1 MAEIKRIQL
10 RGISRAPSDR
20 LTEDGGVAESL
31 NVQIDNTEAAPIVQP
46 KDVSEKWEF
55 PNNLKVDYAYI
66 HKTANFERLI
76 IVADHQIGYVRDGE
90 VVNFLALELSESVSD
105 ITSMGN
111 TLVIST
117 TGKMLYVLWKDG
129 EYISLGSQVPFPQ
142 IKLTSVYE
150 DVSYDTLT
158 WSYTAGQGGEY
169 FWSDHI
175 PAASEWDA
183 DSADGK
189 THTNAAILRLLRYIN
204 AEIDRVMSDSTNKS
218 LFFQRIFVRYT
229 ATLYDG
235 SKLSSIPVLLGAIG
249 QHDISLEV
257 FTKVY
262 DVTGA
267 LISANTEAEVEVK
280 GAFKIKAVLTNLEE
294 LQRWTDV
301 IQYIDF
307 YASSGTPLP
316 FNRLSSSITPPSVV
330 TEQGS
335 TGTGTTTETTSSCKI
350 KFNVKDDTA
359 DRLLQ
364 DSALTYL
371 VKRISVHPADGSSAL
386 TEEMQSLVNGIT
398 IGKPEVAE
406 GETQEVL
413 TEDDMKHYFSSAQRH
428 ITYNNSLLLLQ
439 PESILAYTYEW
450 LNNEIESEPTS
461 TFVTTTNYEAI
472 FLLKGDNGE
481 DKIARKSFTSAD
493 FNASWYASNKYSFQ
507 VFPDSRCY
515 KLIVKATRTQRIGYF
530 VSMAQ
535 TKYAELEMLP
545 HPYLDC
551 AYHYA
556 GYNKTLWELCTLDEM
571 PEVPQ
576 GLSSVDD
583 RQNYLFMS
591 EMNNP
596 FFFPTERKYA
606 FSSAVIGAAVAT
618 FALSQGQF
626 GQFPLYVFTE
636 DGIYAMQVAD
646 DGSIMTSKPLSRDV
660 CINPASIVSIDQAV
674 VFLAQDGVKL
684 LRGSDV
690 VNISPYMLRQAQPV
704 GANQTTIIGATEFS
718 DLLPAITEA
727 EQFMSFMKKAKPEYD
742 YAGKRI
748 IFFSSEEKGYQYIYS
763 FNTQTWHKSTY
774 ESKDIPIPL
783 NSYPELLVLTQGTK
797 MQYSISYANAP
808 LTGWRDDPGTIN
820 LHYDIAVAFNRQFN
834 HAGYGYLRM
843 TPQQALDFIE
853 GRYSIPTTHLGWS
866 SKQQAIVNFFAS
878 TFGLACTINRF
889 YPMTIQDYS
898 TTYDGTEDLQTLKSV
913 IITRPLDLGY
923 PDVRKKISDL
933 RVRGQFPKGAVKFI
947 LEGSDDG
954 YTFYTLSSLRGKSW
968 KLFRLT
974 LLCDLGPDD
983 RVSWV
988 DVQFE
993 TRFTNKLR

>member
-31 NVQIDNTEAAPIVQP
+31 NIQIDNTEAAPIVQP
-46 KDVSEKWEF
+46 KDVSEKWGF
-55 PNNLKVDYAYI
+55 PNNIKVDYAYI

-76 IVADHQIGYVRDGE
+76 IVADHQIGYIRDGE

-105 ITSMGN
+105 ITSLGN

-117 TGKMLYVLWKDG
+117 TSKMLYVLWKDG

-142 IKLTSVYE
+142 IELTCKYESLDEPTYVYTNGGGVSLLEIPTEAYWNEDSVNG
-150 DVSYDTLT
+150 SNHKDTNIREMLNIV
-158 WSYTAGQGGEY
+158 
-169 FWSDHI
+169 D
-175 PAASEWDA
+175 
-183 DSADGK
+183 
-189 THTNAAILRLLRYIN
+189 AAIQEAQSSLSASKTFLN
-204 AEIDRVMSDSTNKS
+204 RV
-218 LFFQRIFVRYT
+218 FVRYSV
-229 ATLYDG
+229 TLYDG
-235 SKLSSIPVLLGAIG
+235 TRLSSMPILLGSIDPFDVFIEFYMGDKTVNG
-249 QHDISLEV
+249 QRILTQQSYSV
-257 FTKVY
+257 KVN
-262 DVTGA
+262 
-267 LISANTEAEVEVK
+267 S
-280 GAFKIKAVLTNLEE
+280 AFKIKAKAADMSQMSPWLDL
-294 LQRWTDV
+294 
-301 IQYIDF
+301 IKSIDF
-307 YASSGTPLP
+307 FVSVGTDSPL
-316 FNRLSSSITPPSVV
+316 NRSSSIMYDR
-330 TEQGS
+330 TEDRQG
-335 TGTGTTTETTSSCKI
+335 TQGIDLRVTTTARLKYHSNSSDK
-350 KFNVKDDTA
+350 A
-359 DRLLQ
+359 DSLLQ

-371 VKRISVHPADGSSAL
+371 VKSINVHEAEGSS
-386 TEEMQSLVNGIT
+386 
-398 IGKPEVAE
+398 
-406 GETQEVL
+406 VL
-413 TEDDMKHYFSSAQRH
+413 TKDFTDLVEGVLVEKSYEADELVQQTLLSGDDMKHYFSSASRH

-439 PESILAYTYEW
+439 PESTLAYTYDW
-450 LNNEIESEPTS
+450 LNNQQNMKPDFSKKFFIS
-461 TFVTTTNYEAI
+461 TDYSMI
-472 FLLKGDNGE
+472 YLLKSQSGE
-481 DKIARKSFTSAD
+481 DLVARKSFYRGDIDSRVSRRKT
-493 FNASWYASNKYSFQ
+493 YSFQ
-507 VFPDSRCY
+507 TFPDSRCY
-515 KLIVKATRTQRIGYF
+515 KLIVKATRTTRNGNF
-530 VSMAQ
+530 VSMVQ

-556 GYNKTLWELCTLDEM
+556 GYNKTLWDLCTLDEM

-583 RQNYLFMS
+583 RQNYLFIS

-660 CINPASIVSIDQAV
+660 CINPDSIVSIDQAV

-808 LTGWRDDPGTIN
+808 LTGWREDPDTIN
-820 LHYDIAVAFNRQFN
+820 LDYDIAVAFNRQFN
-834 HAGYGYLRM
+834 YAAYGYLRM
-843 TPQQALDFIE
+843 TQQQALDFIE

-866 SKQQAIVNFFAS
+866 NKQQEIVNFFKS
-878 TFGLACTINRF
+878 TFGLDCTINRF

-913 IITRPLDLGY
+913 MITRPLDLGY